1 MQNFILVNIFLLA
14 IFTSCCKVGPQ
25 SVNIWDTCTNPVAK
39 DKNFRLGLWIQ
50 TPEYN
55 PISRIYFVND
65 SILDIFIGSSVQKW
79 YANINY
85 KFDSCN
91 AFKYK
96 KYWVPQPPNAIDYD
110 IYITSYNSDKKEW
123 YLIKRDY
130 GIPLG
135 QQGDWDTFSFKKQ

>member
-25 SVNIWDTCTNPVAK
+25 SDNIWDTCTNPVAK

-65 SILDIFIGSSVQKW
+65 SIL
-79 YANINY
+79 
-85 KFDSCN
+85 
-91 AFKYK
+91 
-96 KYWVPQPPNAIDYD
+96 
-110 IYITSYNSDKKEW
+110 YIV
-123 YLIKRDY
+123 
-130 GIPLG
+130 
-135 QQGDWDTFSFKKQ
+135 